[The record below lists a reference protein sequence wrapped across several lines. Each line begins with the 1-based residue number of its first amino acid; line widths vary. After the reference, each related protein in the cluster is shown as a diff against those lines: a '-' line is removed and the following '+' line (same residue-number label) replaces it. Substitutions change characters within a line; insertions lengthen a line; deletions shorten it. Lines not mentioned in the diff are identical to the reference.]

1 LLISRPSGDKH
12 RIVAAI
18 SADDIAAGQAVFVIF
33 NRFSAHFP
41 LTARLRH
48 LPEMRLKR
56 WRHCQLN
63 LLFTC
68 SRSGCGAAGDPTDRL
83 PAHISG

>member
-33 NRFSAHFP
+33 IRFSAHFP
-41 LTARLRH
+41 LTARLR
-48 LPEMRLKR
+48 
-56 WRHCQLN
+56 QQ
-63 LLFTC
+63 
-68 SRSGCGAAGDPTDRL
+68 S
-83 PAHISG
+83 PARDAT